1 VRRFQS
7 IRFRLSLGLALAV
20 FAIGSFLVGGIYL
33 WQVRQLNEPVLT
45 TRPLV
50 IEDKATGQ
58 VFETDVELVF
68 REEIQRAAVE
78 KLEQD
83 AYRVAL
89 NQLRRASFA
98 GLGVL
103 FVASFGSG
111 WWLSGWALK
120 PVDRMNS
127 VARDISA
134 NDLSRRISLRGP
146 ADELKG
152 LADTFDDMLDRLE
165 DSFDEQRRFVHEA
178 SHELR
183 NPLAVARTNLEL
195 ALLDEEPA
203 EVRRAAQ
210 IAHRATERMTLLV
223 EDLLEQARRGIPELA
238 RTDVDLSQMVA
249 DKVVEFRAAASE
261 RHLSLVADLGGGEVA
276 TIGDGP
282 ALNRAVANLMANAVR
297 LAPEGSTIRVSTAWT
312 SDGVSLSV
320 SDEGPGIDSA
330 HLDAVFDR
338 FWRGQDPG
346 AGSGLGLSIVR
357 RIAERHGGTAT
368 VTSEPGRGSV
378 FTISLPRSLRE

>member
-1 VRRFQS
+1 
-7 IRFRLSLGLALAV
+7 
-20 FAIGSFLVGGIYL
+20 
-33 WQVRQLNEPVLT
+33 
-45 TRPLV
+45 
-50 IEDKATGQ
+50 
-58 VFETDVELVF
+58 
-68 REEIQRAAVE
+68 
-78 KLEQD
+78 
-83 AYRVAL
+83 
-89 NQLRRASFA
+89 
-98 GLGVL
+98 
-103 FVASFGSG
+103 
-111 WWLSGWALK
+111 
-120 PVDRMNS
+120 
-127 VARDISA
+127 
-134 NDLSRRISLRGP
+134 
-146 ADELKG
+146 LKG